1 MSTGDPFLDYIQGG
15 NYTTDAAG
23 NIVLKPGADPQQA
36 AAAAAASAVRGEEA
50 SGTFLGGL
58 FGDLLGGIMTNIG
71 PIASTA
77 GGLASLMGAYNRLG
91 AIGERGLVGA
101 GQIAEEAFA
110 RSQFKPFTVT
120 TGTGSSVGVGVPAP
134 GSFPQMDEETRLNQ
148 LMNIYGISR
157 EEAMAQQRGVLA
169 RGFDINNDGVVSG
182 AEFAAARNAGLTGP
196 GRGGDAFGQGAG
208 VATGAAGGAGG
219 ALTGAGPM
227 IGPNIQTTYSPLE
240 QAISQG
246 AFTGA
251 QTLLGGVAGDQA
263 AREQEIFDRIRAT
276 QLAEEE
282 RQRLALEE
290 RLASQGRLGVQTAMF
305 GGTPEQLAL
314 AKAQEEAQA
323 RASLA
328 AIQQAQAEQEQQ
340 ARLGTQLLGAAY
352 LPEAQAQNALQRGL
366 LASQLAQRGQLYG
379 TGLFGEASIAG
390 LDALL
395 GSGIG
400 QAELMG
406 RLGTGLLS
414 GAIQGSGGGQGGIG
428 DIVGDLVAEYGP
440 QAINYVKGLFSDAR
454 LKENIQKIGVSPNGF
469 NVYTWDWN
477 EDGKR
482 LAGNTPSVGVI
493 AQEVEQV
500 IPDAVSIG
508 AEGYL
513 LVDYSQI

>member
-1 MSTGDPFLDYIQGG
+1 MSFGMSDPSVAETTVAQQQPQATEEGGFL
-15 NYTTDAAG
+15 N
-23 NIVLKPGADPQQA
+23 
-36 AAAAAASAVRGEEA
+36 
-50 SGTFLGGL
+50 FLGGL
-58 FGDLLGGIMTNIG
+58 FGDYIIPNLG

-77 GGLASLMGAYNRLG
+77 GGLGALTGAYDRLG

-120 TGTGSSVGVGVPAP
+120 TGTGSSVGVGIPAP
-134 GSFPQMDEETRLNQ
+134 GSFDQMGQEARIQQ
-148 LMNIYGISR
+148 LMDTQGLTR
-157 EEAMAQQRGVLA
+157 EQAMANQQA
-169 RGFDINNDGVVSG
+169 SQMRGFDINNDGVVTNQ
-182 AEFAAARNAGLTGP
+182 EFAAARNAGLTG
-196 GRGGDAFGQGAG
+196 
-208 VATGAAGGAGG
+208 TGAAGGATGG
-219 ALTGAGPM
+219 AFTGAGPM
-227 IGPNIQTTYSPLE
+227 IGPNIQTTYSPTE

-328 AIQQAQAEQEQQ
+328 AIQQAQAEQAQQ

-395 GSGIG
+395 GAGIG

-414 GAIQGSGGGQGGIG
+414 GAMGGAGGGQGDIG
-428 DIVGDLVAEYGP
+428 NIIGGAVEEYGP
-440 QAINYVKGLFSDAR
+440 DLIDLIFGGD
-454 LKENIQKIGVSPNGF
+454 
-469 NVYTWDWN
+469 D
-477 EDGKR
+477 
-482 LAGNTPSVGVI
+482 
-493 AQEVEQV
+493 
-500 IPDAVSIG
+500 
-508 AEGYL
+508 
-513 LVDYSQI
+513 

>member
-1 MSTGDPFLDYIQGG
+1 
-15 NYTTDAAG
+15 
-23 NIVLKPGADPQQA
+23 
-36 AAAAAASAVRGEEA
+36 
-50 SGTFLGGL
+50 
-58 FGDLLGGIMTNIG
+58 
-71 PIASTA
+71 
-77 GGLASLMGAYNRLG
+77 MGAYDRLG
-91 AIGERGLVGA
+91 SIGERGLAGA

-134 GSFPQMDEETRLNQ
+134 GSFDQMGQEARIQQ
-148 LMNIYGISR
+148 LMDTQGITR
-157 EEAMAQQRGVLA
+157 EQAIANQQFSQM
-169 RGFDINNDGVVSG
+169 RGFDINNDGVVTNQ
-182 AEFAAARNAGLTGP
+182 EFAAARNAGLTG
-196 GRGGDAFGQGAG
+196 
-208 VATGAAGGAGG
+208 TGAAGGATGG
-219 ALTGAGPM
+219 AFTGAGPM
-227 IGPNIQTTYSPLE
+227 IGPNIQTTYSPTE

-328 AIQQAQAEQEQQ
+328 AIQQAQAEQAQQ

-406 RLGTGLLS
+406 RLGTSLLS
-414 GAIQGSGGGQGGIG
+414 GAMGGAGGGQGGIG
-428 DIVGDLVAEYGP
+428 DIIGGAVEEYGP
-440 QAINYVKGLFSDAR
+440 DILRQLGIIS
-454 LKENIQKIGVSPNGF
+454 
-469 NVYTWDWN
+469 
-477 EDGKR
+477 
-482 LAGNTPSVGVI
+482 
-493 AQEVEQV
+493 
-500 IPDAVSIG
+500 
-508 AEGYL
+508 
-513 LVDYSQI
+513 

>member
-1 MSTGDPFLDYIQGG
+1 MPHQAGHSYQDLIGQAQANSMIDELQGLLSPSQTYSPSGNVTGPQISQGVDYTGMSSGSIDQLIDSV
-15 NYTTDAAG
+15 AG
-23 NIVLKPGADPQQA
+23 SDGI
-36 AAAAAASAVRGEEA
+36 
-50 SGTFLGGL
+50 GGL
-58 FGDLLGGIMTNIG
+58 FGSIFDNIG

-77 GGLASLMGAYNRLG
+77 GGLASVMGAYNRLG
-91 AIGERGLVGA
+91 SIGERGLAGA
-101 GQIAEEAFA
+101 HQIAEEAFA

-120 TGTGSSVGVGVPAP
+120 TGTGSSVGVGIPAP
-134 GSFPQMDEETRLNQ
+134 GSFPTMTREARIQQHMDTQGITREQ
-148 LMNIYGISR
+148 
-157 EEAMAQQRGVLA
+157 AMANQQA
-169 RGFDINNDGVVSG
+169 SQMRGFDINNDGVVTNQ
-182 AEFAAARNAGLTGP
+182 EFAAARNAGLTGTP
-196 GRGGDAFGQGAG
+196 AGAAG
-208 VATGAAGGAGG
+208 ATGAAGG

-227 IGPNIQTTYSPLE
+227 IGPNIQTTYSPTE
-240 QAISQG
+240 QLISTG

-251 QTLLGGVAGDQA
+251 NTLLGGVAGDRA
-263 AREQEIFDRIRAT
+263 TREQDIYNRIRAT
-276 QLAEEE
+276 QEAEEE

-290 RLASQGRLGVQTAMF
+290 RLANQGRLGVRTAMF

-328 AIQQAQAEQEQQ
+328 AIQQAQAEQAQD

-414 GAIQGSGGGQGGIG
+414 GAIGGSGGGQGGIG
-428 DIVGDLVAEYGP
+428 EVVGGLASEYGP
-440 QAINYVKGLFSDAR
+440 QAIDYIAGLFRS
-454 LKENIQKIGVSPNGF
+454 
-469 NVYTWDWN
+469 
-477 EDGKR
+477 
-482 LAGNTPSVGVI
+482 
-493 AQEVEQV
+493 
-500 IPDAVSIG
+500 
-508 AEGYL
+508 
-513 LVDYSQI
+513 

>member
-1 MSTGDPFLDYIQGG
+1 MSNGIMGPPTDLAGTGV
-15 NYTTDAAG
+15 AG
-23 NIVLKPGADPQQA
+23 LEFIDVTATPKTKAEIQA
-36 AAAAAASAVRGEEA
+36 ALNPQR
-50 SGTFLGGL
+50 SGFLSGL
-58 FGDLLGGIMTNIG
+58 FDTVLGNLG

-77 GGLASLMGAYNRLG
+77 GGLAGLMGAYDRLG
-91 AIGERGLVGA
+91 SIGERGLAGA

-120 TGTGSSVGVGVPAP
+120 TGTGSSIGVGVPAP
-134 GSFPQMDEETRLNQ
+134 GSFDQMGREARIQQ
-148 LMNIYGISR
+148 LMETQGLTR
-157 EEAMAQQRGVLA
+157 EQAMANQQA
-169 RGFDINNDGVVSG
+169 SQMRGFDINNDGVVTNQ
-182 AEFAAARNAGLTGP
+182 EFAAARNAGLTGTP
-196 GRGGDAFGQGAG
+196 
-208 VATGAAGGAGG
+208 TGAAGG

-227 IGPNIQTTYSPLE
+227 IGPNIQTTYSPTE

-251 QTLLGGVAGDQA
+251 QTLLDAVTTDRAT
-263 AREQEIFDRIRAT
+263 REQEIFDRIRAT

-290 RLASQGRLGVQTAMF
+290 RLANQGRLGVKTAMF

-328 AIQQAQAEQEQQ
+328 AIQQAQAEQAQD

-406 RLGTGLLS
+406 RLGTSLLS
-414 GAIQGSGGGQGGIG
+414 GAMGGAGGGQGGIG
-428 DIVGDLVAEYGP
+428 DIIGGAVEEYGP
-440 QAINYVKGLFSDAR
+440 DILRQLGIIS
-454 LKENIQKIGVSPNGF
+454 
-469 NVYTWDWN
+469 
-477 EDGKR
+477 
-482 LAGNTPSVGVI
+482 
-493 AQEVEQV
+493 
-500 IPDAVSIG
+500 
-508 AEGYL
+508 
-513 LVDYSQI
+513 